1 MKVTKH
7 KVNYVIYGKIV
18 SESFFS
24 SKEKAMKFASY
35 SQNKEYAG
43 EVEIDMYCENCDRD
57 LAVGDNYIKVDE
69 HQRYCSDCYEVN
81 TFTTYSVGGEPVGD
95 ENDTA
100 EYDDYDEE
108 D

>member
-1 MKVTKH
+1 MRVTKH
-7 KVNYVIYGKIV
+7 KVNYVIDGKIV

-24 SKEKAMKFASY
+24 SKEKAMEFASY
-35 SQNKEYAG
+35 FQNEEYAG

-81 TFTTYSVGGEPVGD
+81 TFTTYSVDGEFVGD

-100 EYDDYDEE
+100 GYDDCVKE